1 MDKKAIDE
9 SITFRKILHK
19 YLDER
24 NRLRDSDLQQEVK
37 TLKKKGVKDEKDC
50 RRN

>member
-9 SITFRKILHK
+9 SITFRKILRK
-19 YLDER
+19 YLNER